1 MTNASY
7 KTFMHQ
13 LATGKI
19 ETDKTRL
26 YNYIL
31 KFPKLTLN
39 EIRINLNMKHQTVSA
54 RLSDLLD
61 IGVVC
66 VTGTKERKNETR
78 LNMDSILEI
87 EENESNIQA
96 NFENRQKQKVKHSV
110 NHILKLDISENLR
123 FELNNLIK

>member
-7 KTFMHQ
+7 KTFLHQ

-19 ETDKTRL
+19 DTDKTRL

-39 EIRINLNMKHQTVSA
+39 EIRINLNMKHQTISA

-61 IGVVC
+61 MGVVFIS
-66 VTGTKERKNETR
+66 GTKERKNSER
-78 LNMDSILEI
+78 LTLDSILEI
-87 EENESNIQA
+87 EENESKIQA
-96 NFENRQKQKVKHSV
+96 NFEKRQKQKVKQHVSY
-110 NHILKLDISENLR
+110 ILKLDISENLR
-123 FELNNLIK
+123 LELNNLIK